1 MSFFNC
7 RLLPALLLAVTVAA
21 LYSLGLSGPFLF
33 DDQQNILLNT
43 AVQPAAL
50 TLESLRAA
58 WLGNESGP
66 LGRPIASLSFAL
78 DFLAYGLN
86 PAGYKASNIAL
97 HLASGAALYGFLLTL
112 LRAATLAGRWRS
124 STPPTIVAGFAAALW
139 LLHPLQ
145 VSTVL
150 YVVQRMAILAALF
163 SFIGLWAYAYGRL
176 AQLKGVR
183 GWPWLLLAMPLATAA
198 AALSKENGLLLPL
211 LCGACEWTLLGLKAE
226 QSRSERLLRAV
237 YVSLL
242 AAGLLALLLI
252 GPDLWRHLVSGFGGR
267 PFSMEE
273 RLLTE
278 ARVLWWYLGLLL
290 APDLGAMNLYHDDF
304 ALSTHWLQPFST
316 LPAVIGW
323 GLAVS
328 ASLLFAARLPLL
340 AFALLFYL
348 VGHVLES
355 SVVPLELIFEH
366 RNYGPSAG
374 WALLAAAALAQL
386 AETRKRLALGIAAL
400 LLTVFAGLLG
410 LRSHV
415 FGDEFRL
422 LTHSL
427 QYHPGSVRTQ
437 LWAADAYKVFSNRAA
452 PEQKTPLRER
462 ALVHYREAT
471 RIDPTE
477 TIGLFEELIWNA
489 DQNQPLDP
497 VAEAELLRRLRTLPP
512 KAGSVVAS
520 RELASTITHANGNF
534 PAETMRRLL
543 EALHDNPQLGNDRRA
558 LVLSSI
564 ADLYW
569 LHGNAEVAL
578 GLRRAAEDLDSSNA
592 YLPLFRART
601 ALAAEQYAEAEEALA
616 QARTLDGGHLRAEL
630 DQLAADLAAARKTSP
645 IAPSPALP

>member
-1 MSFFNC
+1 MSFFNWKH
-7 RLLPALLLAVTVAA
+7 LPALLLAVTVAA
-21 LYSLGLSGPFLF
+21 LYSLGLNGPFLF
-33 DDQQNILLNT
+33 DDQQNILLNA

-78 DFLAYGLN
+78 DFLAYGLQ

-112 LRAATLAGRWRS
+112 LRAATLTGRWRGN
-124 STPPTIVAGFAAALW
+124 TPPTIVAGFATALW

-150 YVVQRMAILAALF
+150 YVVQRMAVLAALF
-163 SFIGLWAYAYGRL
+163 GFVGLWAYAQGRL
-176 AQLKGVR
+176 AQLKGAR

-211 LCGACEWTLLGLKAE
+211 LCAVCEWTLLGLKA
-226 QSRSERLLRAV
+226 QQARSEWLLRAV

-242 AAGLLALLLI
+242 ASGLLALLLI
-252 GPDLWRHLVSGFGGR
+252 GPDIWHSLVSGFGGR
-267 PFSMEE
+267 PFTMEE

-304 ALSTHWLQPFST
+304 VLSTQWLQPITT
-316 LPAVIGW
+316 LPAVAGW
-323 GLAVS
+323 GLAAS
-328 ASLLFAARLPLL
+328 ASLLLAARLPLL
-340 AFALLFYL
+340 AFAILFYL
-348 VGHVLES
+348 VGHLLES

-374 WALLAAAALAQL
+374 WALLAAAALARL
-386 AETRKRLALGIAAL
+386 AETRKRLAFGIAGL
-400 LLTVFAGLLG
+400 LLTLFAGLLG

-427 QYHPGSVRTQ
+427 QHHPGSVRTQ
-437 LWAADAYKVFSNRAA
+437 LWAADAYKVFSNRSA
-452 PEQKTPLRER
+452 PEQKTTLRER
-462 ALVHYREAT
+462 AVVHYREAT

-489 DQNQPLDP
+489 DQGRPLDP

-534 PAETMRRLL
+534 PAEAMRRLL

-569 LHGNAEVAL
+569 LHGNTDISL
-578 GLRRAAEDLDSSNA
+578 GLRRAAEELRPSDA
-592 YLPLFRART
+592 YLPLFRARN
-601 ALAAEQYAEAEEALA
+601 ALSAGRYDEAAEALSR
-616 QARTLDGGHLRAEL
+616 ARTLDGGHLREEL
-630 DQLAADLAAARKTSP
+630 DQLATDLTAARKASP
-645 IAPSPALP
+645 IATSPPSP